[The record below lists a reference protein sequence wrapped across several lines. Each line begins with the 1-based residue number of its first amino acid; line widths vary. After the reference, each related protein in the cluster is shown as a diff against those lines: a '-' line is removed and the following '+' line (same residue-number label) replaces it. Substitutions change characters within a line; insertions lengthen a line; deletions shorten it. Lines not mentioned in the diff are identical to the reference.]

1 MKRLKEELTGPTV
14 TEIIQMH
21 KHMWEETRGTPNQLH
36 ADSME
41 NASKQSANNFTSKS
55 TPNIDTTTNSNV
67 MPLDAAQSF
76 DRDR

>member
-21 KHMWEETRGTPNQLH
+21 KHMWEDARGTPNQRT
-36 ADSME
+36 DSVE
-41 NASKQSANNFTSKS
+41 NVSKQSANNFTSKS
-55 TPNIDTTTNSNV
+55 TPNIDPTATNSHM
-67 MPLDAAQSF
+67 MPLNAAQSF